1 VLFVGYQARGTLGR
15 QILDGAPQVRVL
27 GQMHPVRARVLQI
40 HGFSAHADRSELLR
54 WAQPL
59 AAKPP
64 RRVFVTHGE
73 PEVAGGFAAA
83 LRAQWKLDTS
93 VPAYGDEVALE

>member
-1 VLFVGYQARGTLGR
+1 
-15 QILDGAPQVRVL
+15 VRVL
-27 GQMHPVRARVLQI
+27 GQLHPVRARVLQI

-64 RRVFVTHGE
+64 CRVFVTHGE